1 VAYDEAFAERIRAAL
16 PDPDSF
22 TEKKMFGG
30 VGFML
35 NGNVCVGIWKEQLIV
50 RLSAEQAD
58 AALDRDDVHV
68 FDVTGRPM
76 TGWVL
81 VDPEAMATPEALRGW
96 IDEAVSYVSLLP
108 AKA

>member
-16 PDPDSF
+16 PDRDRF

-35 NGNVCVGIWKEQLIV
+35 SGNMCVGIWKEQLIV

-58 AALDRDDVHV
+58 TALERDHVHV

-76 TGWVL
+76 TGWIL
-81 VDPEAMATPEALRGW
+81 VDPEAMATDDALRAW
-96 IDEAVSYVSLLP
+96 IAEAVAYVALLP
-108 AKA
+108 AK